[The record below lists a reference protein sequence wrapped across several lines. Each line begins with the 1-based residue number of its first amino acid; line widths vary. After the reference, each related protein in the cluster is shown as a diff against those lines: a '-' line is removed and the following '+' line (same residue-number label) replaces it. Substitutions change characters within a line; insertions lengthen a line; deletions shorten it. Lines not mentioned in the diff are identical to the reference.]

1 MKDMLVYLFTG
12 QIGYVIIE
20 IGYVIIE
27 IVIGNFK

>member
-12 QIGYVIIE
+12 QIEYVIIE